1 MNATSKNTYSKE
13 ELNHIVKKVGFKIA
27 RDTSTKIAN
36 ALERTKEN
44 VLIAAL
50 EERMGK
56 EQTLIYI
63 SGYELA
69 ISMIKEFSV
78 SEESE

>member
-1 MNATSKNTYSKE
+1 MNVASKNTYSKE
-13 ELNHIVKKVGFKIA
+13 ELNHIVKEVGFKIA
-27 RDTSTKIAN
+27 RDTSAKIAN